1 MTRHR
6 TRWALPMVAALSL
19 QVSGCGDN
27 PDTASPHSD
36 IASPSPEATAS
47 STARQSWTLLS
58 DEPEDVPLEPGD
70 YALTVNGATQKLAV
84 VQAPQGFMNYGGWTF
99 VADQPF
105 HAMGYVAAARV
116 FRDPCG
122 STRHSKYATAR
133 SPGPTVADL
142 ARALVAQKGAVTS
155 TPAPVTIDGH
165 AGLYLEYRVSKEV
178 DVPGCEDRT
187 FDIFTT
193 GPGGWYLEA
202 SREQAGIWILDVDGD
217 RVVLAWV
224 AVPGVT
230 RDQMRDMTDM
240 VESTRFVNSQ

>member
-6 TRWALPMVAALSL
+6 TRWALPIVAALSL

-27 PDTASPHSD
+27 PDTAAPHSD
-36 IASPSPEATAS
+36 IASSSREATAS
-47 STARQSWTLLS
+47 STAQQTWTLLS
-58 DEPEDVPLEPGD
+58 DEPEGVQLAAGD
-70 YALTVNGATQKLAV
+70 YALTANGATQKLAV
-84 VQAPQGFMNYGGWTF
+84 VRAPDGFMNFGGWTF
-99 VADQPF
+99 VADEPF
-105 HAMGYVAAARV
+105 HAMGYVTADRV

-133 SPGPTVADL
+133 DPGPTVADL
-142 ARALVAQKGAVTS
+142 AEALVAQKGAVTS
-155 TPAPVTIDGH
+155 APTPVTIDGH
-165 AGLYLEYRVSKEV
+165 AGLYLEYRVSKGV
-178 DVPGCEDRT
+178 HVAGCEDRA

-202 SREQAGIWILDVDGD
+202 SRERAGIWILDVDGD

-230 RDQMRDMTDM
+230 RDQMNDMTAM
-240 VESTRFVNSQ
+240 VESTRFVNSG